1 MSDIFSI
8 IFVMD
13 KSGSMI
19 SMGNEPIDG
28 LNNFYEEQ
36 KKIVEFNSTLILFN
50 EKVSFIHMNKPSK
63 ELENITSKDYIPSG
77 MTALY
82 DAIGK
87 GIDYQ
92 RSIKT
97 DNVIFVIL
105 TDGLENSSQ
114 EYTKETIKILIE
126 KMETEYKWKFM
137 YLGANQDSFVVGG
150 GLGFRNTTN
159 FDATP
164 MGCHTLMR
172 GISETVSQCISK

>member
-1 MSDIFSI
+1 MYSI

-28 LNNFYEEQ
+28 LNNFYDDQ
-36 KKIVEFNSTLILFN
+36 KKICDFNSTLIFFN
-50 EKVSFIHMNKPSK
+50 EKVYFAHKNKPSK
-63 ELENITSKDYIPSG
+63 ELENITSEDYNPSG

-92 RSIKT
+92 KSIKT
-97 DNVIFVIL
+97 DDVIFVIL

-114 EYTKETIKILIE
+114 EYTKDTIKTLIQ
-126 KMETEYKWKFM
+126 KMETEHKWKFM
-137 YLGANQDSFVVGG
+137 YLAANQDSFEVGG
-150 GLGFRNTTN
+150 KLGLKNTVD
-159 FDATP
+159 FESTP
-164 MGCHTLMR
+164 VGCHSLMR
-172 GISETVSQCISK
+172 NISATVSHCLSK

>member
-1 MSDIFSI
+1 MSSI
-8 IFVMD
+8 VFVMD

-36 KKIVEFNSTLILFN
+36 KKVCDFNSTLIFFN
-50 EKVSFIHMNKPSK
+50 EKVSFIYKDKTSK
-63 ELENITSKDYIPSG
+63 ELVNITSKDYIPSG

-114 EYTKETIKILIE
+114 EYTKESIRKLIE
-126 KMETEYKWKFM
+126 KMETEHNWKFI
-137 YLGANQDSFVVGG
+137 YLGANQDSFAVGG
-150 GLGFRNTTN
+150 GLGIRNTVD

-164 MGCHTLMR
+164 LGCQTLMR
-172 GISETVSQCISK
+172 GVSETVSHCLSK

>member
-1 MSDIFSI
+1 MYSI

-28 LNNFYEEQ
+28 LNNFYDDQ
-36 KKIVEFNSTLILFN
+36 KKICEFNSTLIFFN
-50 EKVSFIHMNKPSK
+50 EKVFFVHENKSSA
-63 ELENITSKDYIPSG
+63 ELVNITEEDYKPSG

-92 RSIKT
+92 QSIKT
-97 DNVIFVIL
+97 DDVIFVIL

-114 EYTKETIKILIE
+114 EYTKDTIKTLIQ

-137 YLGANQDSFVVGG
+137 YLGANQDSFEEGG
-150 GLGFRNTTN
+150 KLGLKHTTN
-159 FDATP
+159 FEATP
-164 MGCHTLMR
+164 VGCHSLMR
-172 GISETVSQCISK
+172 NISATVSECLSK

>member
-1 MSDIFSI
+1 MSSI
-8 IFVMD
+8 VFVMD

-36 KKIVEFNSTLILFN
+36 KKVCEFNSTLIFFN
-50 EKVSFIHMNKPSK
+50 EKVTFVHKNKSSK
-63 ELENITSKDYIPSG
+63 DLENITSEDYVPAG

-82 DAIGK
+82 DAVGT

-114 EYTKETIKILIE
+114 EYTKKSIKELTG
-126 KMETEYKWKFM
+126 KMETEYNWKFM
-137 YLGANQDSFVVGG
+137 YLGANQDSFAVGE
-150 GLGFRNTTN
+150 GLGFRNTTD

-164 MGCHTLMR
+164 LGCQTLMR
-172 GISETVSQCISK
+172 GISETVSHCLSK